1 MVKATVSHT
10 PIASPPGAFDF
21 GLTPAEEDRA
31 RRLHETSQVIDMLFQ
46 MPGGAAIFDHLPAGA
61 LDRALEG
68 KTSLWDRYS
77 TALRTPFDLAL
88 SGECQVVRDWW
99 RQSGLTTVSI
109 GMPVTALGAEAREGS
124 DDWIL
129 RQPWVRLATTL
140 AEIRRAKADGVLAVY
155 GNCQPT
161 YGLPVDLDA
170 IDRAHASGLRS
181 LMLTYNRMDH
191 VGVGCTERMD
201 AGLSR
206 FGVEV
211 VERCNQLG
219 VIVDT
224 SHCGRLT
231 TLDACKFSRAPV
243 TANHACAQGVL
254 AHARGKSDEELDAI
268 AATGGLIGVVAVPF
282 FLAKGRPT
290 VEAML
295 DHIDY
300 IAGRFGWRHV
310 GIGTDWPL
318 QSPLDLLQ
326 ETVGGLLPEIG
337 FRPEDNIDVTQTL
350 IGFSDYRDFPNI
362 TRGLVKR
369 GYDDEQIRGILG
381 ENFLRVFAEVCG

>member
-1 MVKATVSHT
+1 MAQTGVTSL
-10 PIASPPGAFDF
+10 PGAFDF
-21 GLTPAEEDRA
+21 GLTPAQESRA
-31 RRLHETSQVIDMLFQ
+31 LRLHAESIVVDMLFQ
-46 MPGGAAIFDHLPAGA
+46 YPGGAAIFDELPREALERA
-61 LDRALEG
+61 LDG
-68 KTSLWDRYS
+68 KTTLWERFQ
-77 TALRTPFDLAL
+77 TATNLPFDLAI
-88 SGECQVVRDWW
+88 SGESDLVREWW
-99 RQSGLTTVSI
+99 RQSGLSAVAVGVPVSAQ
-109 GMPVTALGAEAREGS
+109 ALKAKDEDGA
-124 DDWIL
+124 
-129 RQPWVRLATTL
+129 PWVDALPWVVRVRRAADFRKAKAEGRLA
-140 AEIRRAKADGVLAVY
+140 AY

-161 YGLPVDLDA
+161 YGLPLELEA
-170 IDRAHASGLRS
+170 IDRAHADGLCS

-206 FGVEV
+206 FGLEV

-231 TLDACKFSRAPV
+231 TLDACRFSTAPV
-243 TANHACAQGVL
+243 TANHACAHGVL
-254 AHARGKSDEELDAI
+254 AHARGKSNEELDAI

-282 FLAKGRPT
+282 FLATGRPT
-290 VEAML
+290 IEAML

-300 IAGRFGWRHV
+300 IANRVGWRHV

-318 QSPLDLLQ
+318 QSPLDLLA

-369 GYDDEQIRGILG
+369 GYDDEQIQAILG
-381 ENFLRVFAEVCG
+381 ENFLRVFGQVCG

>member
-1 MVKATVSHT
+1 MGQAIQT
-10 PIASPPGAFDF
+10 SPPGAFDF
-21 GLTPAEEDRA
+21 GLTPQEEARA
-31 RRLHETSQVIDMLFQ
+31 RSLHAQSIVVDMLFQ
-46 MPGGAAIFDHLPAGA
+46 YPGGAAIFDELPDGA
-61 LDRALEG
+61 LDQALQG
-68 KTSLWDRYS
+68 KL
-77 TALRTPFDLAL
+77 TAWERLQTAMNLPFDLAAAGKSDL
-88 SGECQVVRDWW
+88 VHDWW
-99 RQSGLTTVSI
+99 RQSGLSAVAVGVPVSAKASKAKDED
-109 GMPVTALGAEAREGS
+109 GAPWADAL
-124 DDWIL
+124 
-129 RQPWVRLATTL
+129 PWVVRATRV
-140 AEIRRAKADGVLAVY
+140 ADFRRAKTDGRLAVY

-161 YGLPVDLDA
+161 YGLPLELDA
-170 IDRAHASGLRS
+170 IDRAHADGLRS
-181 LMLTYNRMDH
+181 LMMTYNRMDH
-191 VGVGCTERMD
+191 VGVGCTERID

-206 FGVEV
+206 FGVQV
-211 VERCNQLG
+211 VERCNALG

-224 SHCGRLT
+224 SHCGRMT
-231 TLDACKFSRAPV
+231 TLDACRFSKSPV

-282 FLAKGRPT
+282 FLATGRPT

-300 IAGRFGWRHV
+300 IAGRVGWRHV
-310 GIGTDWPL
+310 GIGTDWPMQL
-318 QSPLDLLQ
+318 PMNLLKA
-326 ETVGGLLPEIG
+326 TVGALLPEIG

-381 ENFLRVFAEVCG
+381 ENFLRVFGAVCG